1 MRYRAWVALSLVFF
15 LTTALTSPGDA
26 VFRQAFELEIG
37 ANGARDIPGAIRL
50 YQQGVQQGN
59 GPSMV
64 RLGYMKQIGTGMPQ
78 DLPGAFA
85 LYKRAA
91 ETGNVEGQFMYAV
104 SYEQGIGTP
113 KNPAAARERL
123 LPPAD
128 AGHQFAQYLLGCMIA
143 IGEGGPKREAAA
155 RRWLDKAT
163 AGPDKTLAARAAK
176 YRDQI
181 DQNLFTANSSGFAF
195 LGLAAFIIVAGVA
208 AGGGGDSGG
217 YSPGVPGSPPY
228 SGGGGV
234 TPAPSRPTVTFQNG
248 NPYTP
253 HGINLL
259 GQGRPIN
266 IR

>member
-1 MRYRAWVALSLVFF
+1 L
-15 LTTALTSPGDA
+15 
-26 VFRQAFELEIG
+26 
-37 ANGARDIPGAIRL
+37 
-50 YQQGVQQGN
+50 
-59 GPSMV
+59 
-64 RLGYMKQIGTGMPQ
+64 PQ

-128 AGHQFAQYLLGCMIA
+128 AGHQFAQYLLGCMMA

-155 RRWLDKAT
+155 RRWLDRAT
-163 AGPDKTLAARAAK
+163 AGPDPTVAARAAK

-181 DQNLFTANSSGFAF
+181 DKNLFTANSSGFAF

-217 YSPGVPGSPPY
+217 YNPGVPGSPPY

-234 TPAPSRPTVTFQNG
+234 PPAPSRPTVTFQNG

-253 HGINLL
+253 HGTDLL